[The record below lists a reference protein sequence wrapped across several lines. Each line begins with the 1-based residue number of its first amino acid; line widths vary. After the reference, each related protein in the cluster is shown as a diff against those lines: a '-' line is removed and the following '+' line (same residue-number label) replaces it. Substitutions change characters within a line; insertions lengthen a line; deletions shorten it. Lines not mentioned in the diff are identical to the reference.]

1 MGKLYTSLIR
11 ITNYITL
18 RRVMMANKDTKVLV
32 CIGGAEFVLSA
43 DKAVEVLEMFNGAER
58 YDHYV
63 NWGNTS
69 GPREESYH
77 VWEEPTLVT
86 LKSLP
91 VGLYQCAKL
100 AGKKERS

>member
-1 MGKLYTSLIR
+1 
-11 ITNYITL
+11 
-18 RRVMMANKDTKVLV
+18 MANKDTKVLV
-32 CIGGAEFVLSA
+32 CIGGTEFVLSA

-58 YDHYV
+58 YEHYID
-63 NWGNTS
+63 WKSSG
-69 GPREESYH
+69 GPREESHH